1 MKIAVIGSNRG
12 IGLELVSQL
21 AKDGSNNS
29 IDAFCRTTSSEL
41 TSLNTENIFEDFDTT
56 DTQKMLSVLKEI
68 DEESYDQI
76 FVVSGVL
83 QSDSL
88 SNWNDQ
94 TIINQFS
101 VNSLGALNC
110 ARLFSPKLKIGGTI
124 GVLSSRMGSISDNSS
139 GGMYGYRMSK
149 AALNAGLK
157 SLSIDLK
164 KDRKAVLILH
174 PGYVKT
180 DMTGHNG
187 ELETSESVPGLIKL
201 MNEKSLTETGSFW
214 HTNGKNLSW

>member
-21 AKDGSNNS
+21 AKEDSNND
-29 IDAFCRTTSSEL
+29 IDAFCRTKSSEL
-41 TSLNTENIFEDFDTT
+41 LSLKTKNVFENFDTT
-56 DTQKMLSVLKEI
+56 NTEKMLSVLNQV
-68 DEESYDQI
+68 EESFYDQV

-83 QSDSL
+83 HSDSL
-88 SNWNDQ
+88 SDWDNQNIVD
-94 TIINQFS
+94 QFS

-110 ARLFSPKLKIGGTI
+110 ARLFSAKLKTGGTI

-164 KDRKAVLILH
+164 KDKKSVLILH
-174 PGYVKT
+174 PGYVQT

-187 ELETSESVPGLIKL
+187 ELKPSESVPGLIKL
-201 MNEKSLTETGSFW
+201 MNEKSITETGSFW
-214 HTNGKNLSW
+214 HTNGQNLNW